1 MTLGVSTDDGDSVV
15 LKDFLLLLQ
24 TTVSDWGCW
33 VEFPGI
39 VHDVQGRQE
48 SLPFPPWGRKESARV
63 VSQSL

>member
-39 VHDVQGRQE
+39 VQGRQE
-48 SLPFPPWGRKESARV
+48 SLPFPPPWGRKESARV

>member
-1 MTLGVSTDDGDSVV
+1 MTLGVSADDGDSVV

-39 VHDVQGRQE
+39 VQGRQE